1 MQNVNNTN
9 GQNGTNENLS
19 LVNVNI
25 LQQNLSY
32 IKNVA
37 QNNQVKNNLVQDV
50 FFDYLE
56 NKAKYKAKM
65 IEVGYLE
72 DNIKNKDIAKF
83 YFNQLT
89 LEVAKSLF
97 SDYGVELKEVTKD
110 DKTSFKLT
118 NTKKTFEADNIIK
131 GTKEYLRNNF
141 TLLDLIST
149 NNLKLRIKLIDFRT
163 LREIILNLN
172 NENEKGF
179 SLKALINSIDVTLSD
194 IEYLKALKARIKEVK
209 ENNKTVK
216 SDIIDLS
223 KLKDIKSIDEVL
235 EQLKAL
241 KESLIVEASNDTN
254 ETQNGDLTEN
264 ITSIKS
270 DDYEIIED

>member
-1 MQNVNNTN
+1 MQSVNGTNNTN
-9 GQNGTNENLS
+9 ENVQNVS
-19 LVNVNI
+19 LVNRDI
-25 LQQNLSY
+25 LIENLKY

-37 QNNQVKNNLVQDV
+37 QNVQTKNDLVQNV

-56 NKAKYKAKM
+56 NKSKYKAKM
-65 IEVGYLE
+65 IEVGFIE

-89 LEVAKSLF
+89 LEVAKHLF

-110 DKTSFKLT
+110 DKISFKLI

-131 GTKEYLRNNF
+131 GAKEYLRNNF

-209 ENNKTVK
+209 ENNKIVK
-216 SDIIDLS
+216 TDIIDLS
-223 KLKDIKSIDEVL
+223 KLKDVKSIDEVL

-241 KESLIVEASNDTN
+241 KESLIVEASNDTQN
-254 ETQNGDLTEN
+254 EKEDLTESVS
-264 ITSIKS
+264 SIKS
-270 DDYEIIED
+270 DDYEILED